1 MQHRFRYN
9 TYIILEHLHC
19 ILALLF
25 SLNDY
30 KKKNMLSIFTSITL
44 NNYLIKW
51 NTLPSAADEFRPQ
64 GAAFFDARSLKNKK

>member
-51 NTLPSAADEFRPQ
+51 NNNIILIYK
-64 GAAFFDARSLKNKK
+64 LYKKKIK

>member
-51 NTLPSAADEFRPQ
+51 NTFCQVLLMSSGHKER
-64 GAAFFDARSLKNKK
+64 RSLMPDH